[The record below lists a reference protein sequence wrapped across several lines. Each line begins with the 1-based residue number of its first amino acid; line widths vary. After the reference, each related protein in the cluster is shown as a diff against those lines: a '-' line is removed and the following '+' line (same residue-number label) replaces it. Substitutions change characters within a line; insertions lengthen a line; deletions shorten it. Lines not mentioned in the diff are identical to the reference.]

1 MNGWQTQIQTT
12 LLMENRHNL
21 LVLGGAGYIGTVL
34 APYLHDNN
42 CNITVVDTN
51 WFGNYL
57 PPHINCIQKDIFD
70 LHIEDVT
77 GFDTVI
83 FLAGLSNDPMAEF
96 SPKDN
101 FIYNTGMP
109 AYIGFLAKEAGVKR
123 FIFASSCSVYG
134 YTHNSTFSEDDVAIS
149 NYPYGVSK
157 LQGERSLLALADEN
171 FSVVCFRQGTVSGY
185 SDRMRLDLAINTMF
199 KNALSKSEITLSNPK
214 IWRPILG
221 LEDLCNAYLLAINS
235 DLKLGEI
242 INISSFNATIGE
254 LANEVKDFMKLHY
267 NLNINITNQ
276 NVQDY
281 RNYKVSTDKAL
292 QLLNYKPTQDAHS
305 IMLNLHHAVDKFSNF
320 DDEKFYNILV
330 FKNIVLNQL
339 INH

>member
-1 MNGWQTQIQTT
+1 
-12 LLMENRHNL
+12 MENKHNV
-21 LVLGGAGYIGTVL
+21 LVLGGAGYIGTTL
-34 APYLHDNN
+34 APYLQNNN
-42 CNITVVDTN
+42 CNVTVVDTN

-57 PPHINCIQKDIFD
+57 PSNINTIQKDIFD
-70 LHIEDVT
+70 LNQNDLV

-123 FIFASSCSVYG
+123 LIFASSCSVYG
-134 YTHNSTFSEDDVAIS
+134 YTHNSTFTEDDVAIS

-185 SDRMRLDLAINTMF
+185 SPRMRLDLALNTMF
-199 KNALSKSEITLSNPK
+199 KNALNKGEITLSNPK

-221 LEDLCNAYLLAINS
+221 LNDLCEAYLLAINS
-235 DLKLGEI
+235 NLQQGEV
-242 INISSFNATIGE
+242 INISSFNTTIGE
-254 LANEVKDFMKLHY
+254 LAQTVKLFVKQQFGLE
-267 NLNINITNQ
+267 INITNQ

-292 QLLNYKPTQDAHS
+292 QLLNYKPKQDAYS
-305 IMLNLHHAVDKFSNF
+305 IMLDLHDTVDKYSSF
-320 DDEKFYNILV
+320 DDERFYNILV
-330 FKNIVLNQL
+330 FKKIMMNQL
-339 INH
+339 ITN

>member
-1 MNGWQTQIQTT
+1 MQNK
-12 LLMENRHNL
+12 HNV
-21 LVLGGAGYIGTVL
+21 LVLGGAGYIGTTL
-34 APYLHDNN
+34 APYLQDNN
-42 CNITVVDTN
+42 CNVTVMDTN

-57 PPHINCIQKDIFD
+57 PSNINTIQKDIFD
-70 LHIEDVT
+70 LNQNDLV

-123 FIFASSCSVYG
+123 LIFASSCSVYG
-134 YTHNSTFSEDDVAIS
+134 YTHNSTFTEDDVAIS

-185 SDRMRLDLAINTMF
+185 SPRMRLDLALNTMF
-199 KNALSKSEITLSNPK
+199 KNALNKGEITLSNPK

-221 LEDLCNAYLLAINS
+221 LIDLCEAYLLAINS
-235 DLKLGEI
+235 NLQKGEV
-242 INISSFNATIGE
+242 INISSFNTTIGE
-254 LANEVKDFMKLHY
+254 LAQAVKSFVKQQYGLD
-267 NLNINITNQ
+267 INITNQ

-292 QLLNYKPTQDAHS
+292 QLLNYKPKQDAYS
-305 IMLNLHHAVDKFSNF
+305 IMLDLYDTVDKYSSF
-320 DDEKFYNILV
+320 DDERFYNILV
-330 FKNIVLNQL
+330 FKKIMMNQL
-339 INH
+339 ITN